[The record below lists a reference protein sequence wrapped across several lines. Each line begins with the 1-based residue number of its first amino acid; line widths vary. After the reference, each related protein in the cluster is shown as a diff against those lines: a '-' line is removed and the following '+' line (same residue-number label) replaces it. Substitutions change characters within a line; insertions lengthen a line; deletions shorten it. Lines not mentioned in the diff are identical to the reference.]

1 MEKYKED
8 FIDFLAGNEALK
20 IGGPF
25 KLKSGRMSPYFINT
39 GVFADGE
46 GIGMLGHF
54 YASKINDKFTEDG
67 YSIIFGPAYK
77 GIPLAVATSIS
88 LSSEFDITKKY
99 LFDRKVPKKHGLAT
113 ATTKEFAKNWLI
125 GNLQDEDEVIIV
137 DDVFTTGKT
146 KYDSINLLNKCT
158 DKLKFVGLV
167 ISVDRQETGE
177 KEISAIDSFVKT
189 TNIPVEAITN
199 ITEIVEY
206 LFEKKRISSVDKKN
220 VKKYLEKYGTIEAK
234 RSVEKWK

>member
-1 MEKYKED
+1 MEKYKEE
-8 FIDFLAGNEALK
+8 FIEFLFGEEALK

-46 GIGMLGHF
+46 GVRLLGHF
-54 YASKINDKFTEDG
+54 YASKINDKFNEDE

-77 GIPLAVATSIS
+77 GIPLAVATSID
-88 LSSEFDITKKY
+88 LSATFDTPKKY
-99 LFDRKVPKKHGLAT
+99 LFDRKVPKKHGE
-113 ATTKEFAKNWLI
+113 ATTTEDFAKNWLV
-125 GNLQDEDEVIIV
+125 GNLQDEDTVVIV
-137 DDVFTTGKT
+137 DDVFTTGET
-146 KYDSINLLNKCT
+146 KYDSIDLLNKCAEN
-158 DKLKFVGLV
+158 LKFVGLV
-167 ISVDRQETGE
+167 ISVDRQEVGE
-177 KEISAIDSFVKT
+177 EELSAIETFVKT

-199 ITEIVEY
+199 ITEVVEY